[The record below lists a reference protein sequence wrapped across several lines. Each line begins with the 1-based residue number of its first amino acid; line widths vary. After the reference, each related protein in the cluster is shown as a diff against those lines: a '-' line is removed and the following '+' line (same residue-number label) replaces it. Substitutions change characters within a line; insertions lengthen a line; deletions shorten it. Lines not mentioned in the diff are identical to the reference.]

1 MVGPLSP
8 TRPATAFADA
18 IHRFATTAGTGA
30 HSLPGRAHPPVLAG
44 GRARRA
50 EPAALRLRSAIAL
63 STAAALPR
71 CLDETFEWVELSGRG
86 RLWSWTEI
94 AVPWFPGAPVPSVV
108 AQVAPDEQAGLLL
121 LAADPL
127 GRVRAMAPGAPVRIV
142 FRPVSDTAGIAEI
155 AADDALAAGA
165 PVAAE
170 SGSRASTVPQT
181 APLARTGTM
190 ASPGTIAIIGFGGS
204 EIVRRS
210 IAASPRSRSMPR
222 SRRWPTPVSR
232 ATRSMAMSVPPG
244 RPRPMRSASTG
255 PTN

>member
-1 MVGPLSP
+1 MPSTASPPPPVPGPIP
-8 TRPATAFADA
+8 CPDAHTRPFWQAAA
-18 IHRFATTAGTGA
+18 RGVL
-30 HSLPGRAHPPVLAG
+30 SLPRCGCDPQLLYPPPP
-44 GRARRA
+44 RC
-50 EPAALRLRSAIAL
+50 
-63 STAAALPR
+63 PR

-127 GRVRAMAPGAPVRIV
+127 GRVRSMAPGAPVRIV

-181 APLARTGTM
+181 AP
-190 ASPGTIAIIGFGGS
+190 
-204 EIVRRS
+204 
-210 IAASPRSRSMPR
+210 
-222 SRRWPTPVSR
+222 
-232 ATRSMAMSVPPG
+232 
-244 RPRPMRSASTG
+244 
-255 PTN
+255 